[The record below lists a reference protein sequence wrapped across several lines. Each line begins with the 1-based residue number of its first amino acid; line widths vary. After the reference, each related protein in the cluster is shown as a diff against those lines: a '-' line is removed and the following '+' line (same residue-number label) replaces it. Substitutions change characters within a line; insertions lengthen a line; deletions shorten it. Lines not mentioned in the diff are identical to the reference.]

1 MRHKLCGEEQL
12 AAVQET
18 SWHLT
23 VLFLFFFTENES
35 SSDCKLVSLSAL
47 GF

>member
-12 AAVQET
+12 AAVRET

-23 VLFLFFFTENES
+23 VFFFFTENES